1 MTFSFKRGFVF
12 CYKISRVG
20 DVILDIGSAL
30 VWYYNCEHKKTEV
43 TRTENK
49 IYVCVLLEWKPHLF
63 YNGLKFRRQS
73 YVLSNFLFINAQGKI
88 LYILNHAYKLDL
100 LLFLKRVIKNGEGVV
115 KCTLEGCTEKM

>member
-1 MTFSFKRGFVF
+1 M
-12 CYKISRVG
+12 YKISRVG

-30 VWYYNCEHKKTEV
+30 VWYCNCEHKKTEV
-43 TRTENK
+43 TRTEK
-49 IYVCVLLEWKPHLF
+49 RDLLLRSPSKWKPHLF

-100 LLFLKRVIKNGEGVV
+100 LSILKEGD
-115 KCTLEGCTEKM
+115 

>member
-43 TRTENK
+43 TRTEK
-49 IYVCVLLEWKPHLF
+49 QDLCLRSSRMETALILQWTEVQTTVLCFK
-63 YNGLKFRRQS
+63 
-73 YVLSNFLFINAQGKI
+73 
-88 LYILNHAYKLDL
+88 
-100 LLFLKRVIKNGEGVV
+100 
-115 KCTLEGCTEKM
+115 